1 MRLYKEKDTMN
12 YQEMKQKEQKR
23 AEDFVA
29 EINASKDPAIM
40 YKDSYPIADLRDM
53 MYKSVQRYGRE
64 QVAFRQRFV
73 KGEPFREITYGQ
85 TLDDLNALGTALAAR
100 DLQGKRIAI
109 IGDNCYQWASSY
121 LAAVCGLGVAVPLDK
136 ELGASELEQLVAEA
150 DCECVLFTKK
160 FLSIFQDI
168 HERGETKLRVLV
180 NLNAEEEK
188 DGVFSWARL
197 IDEGKQ
203 RIAEGDR
210 TYLDAEI
217 YADEMGVLL
226 FTSGTTGIAKGVM
239 LSHTNICSD
248 LMSAPTMLYVD
259 KTDIFF
265 SVLPIHHT
273 YECTCG
279 FLMPLYKGASIGY
292 CEGLK
297 YIQKNLQEIRPT
309 FFLGVPLIF
318 ESLYKTIWKNI
329 RKQGKEKTVK
339 KVLKLNKTTSKFGLN
354 LNKILLKDI
363 LNVFGGRMHMMIAG
377 GAAIDPEIL
386 QFFRDLGIMA
396 LQGYGLTECAPMA
409 ALNPDDN
416 PRNDSIGHVL
426 PGDEAMIA
434 DKNEEGIGEICLK
447 GPNVMMGYY
456 HMPEETEKVLID
468 GWFHTGDLGYMDGPY
483 LYITGRKK
491 NVIITK
497 NGKNVFPEEL
507 EYYLGKVSLVAESM
521 VWAAKD
527 EDGQDDLIVAT
538 IRPDMEEV
546 EAALGKEAAQDAA
559 KVEQLLWKEV
569 DEINKNLPLF
579 KKIRKI
585 AVRKNDFEKTTGK
598 KIKRFVSENKQM

>member
-1 MRLYKEKDTMN
+1 MN
-12 YQEMKQKEQKR
+12 YQEIKQKEQKR

-53 MYKSVQRYGRE
+53 MYKSVERYGRE

-100 DLQGKRIAI
+100 DLMGKRIAI

-168 HERGETKLRVLV
+168 HERGETNLRILV

-188 DGVFSWARL
+188 DGVLSWARL

-203 RIAEGDR
+203 RVLEGDR

-259 KTDIFF
+259 PTDIFF

-279 FLMPLYKGASIGY
+279 FSMPLYKGASIGY

-318 ESLYKTIWKNI
+318 ESLYKTILEKYPQTG
-329 RKQGKEKTVK
+329 QGKDCK
-339 KVLKLNKTTSKFGLN
+339 K
-354 LNKILLKDI
+354 
-363 LNVFGGRMHMMIAG
+363 
-377 GAAIDPEIL
+377 
-386 QFFRDLGIMA
+386 
-396 LQGYGLTECAPMA
+396 
-409 ALNPDDN
+409 
-416 PRNDSIGHVL
+416 SI
-426 PGDEAMIA
+426 
-434 DKNEEGIGEICLK
+434 
-447 GPNVMMGYY
+447 
-456 HMPEETEKVLID
+456 ETEQN
-468 GWFHTGDLGYMDGPY
+468 
-483 LYITGRKK
+483 
-491 NVIITK
+491 NV
-497 NGKNVFPEEL
+497 
-507 EYYLGKVSLVAESM
+507 
-521 VWAAKD
+521 
-527 EDGQDDLIVAT
+527 
-538 IRPDMEEV
+538 
-546 EAALGKEAAQDAA
+546 
-559 KVEQLLWKEV
+559 
-569 DEINKNLPLF
+569 
-579 KKIRKI
+579 
-585 AVRKNDFEKTTGK
+585 
-598 KIKRFVSENKQM
+598 

>member
-1 MRLYKEKDTMN
+1 M
-12 YQEMKQKEQKR
+12 
-23 AEDFVA
+23 
-29 EINASKDPAIM
+29 P
-40 YKDSYPIADLRDM
+40 P
-53 MYKSVQRYGRE
+53 
-64 QVAFRQRFV
+64 
-73 KGEPFREITYGQ
+73 
-85 TLDDLNALGTALAAR
+85 GTC
-100 DLQGKRIAI
+100 GKKNCDHR
-109 IGDNCYQWASSY
+109 GNCYQWASSY
-121 LAAVCGLGVAVPLDK
+121 LAAVCGLGVAASLDK

-168 HERGETKLRVLV
+168 HERGETNLRILV

-188 DGVFSWARL
+188 DGVLSWARL

-203 RIAEGDR
+203 RVLEGDR

-259 KTDIFF
+259 PTDIFLQR
-265 SVLPIHHT
+265 SAIHHT

-363 LNVFGGRMHMMIAG
+363 LNVFGGRMQMMIAG
-377 GAAIDPEIL
+377 G
-386 QFFRDLGIMA
+386 G
-396 LQGYGLTECAPMA
+396 
-409 ALNPDDN
+409 
-416 PRNDSIGHVL
+416 GHR
-426 PGDEAMIA
+426 PGDPA
-434 DKNEEGIGEICLK
+434 
-447 GPNVMMGYY
+447 
-456 HMPEETEKVLID
+456 
-468 GWFHTGDLGYMDGPY
+468 
-483 LYITGRKK
+483 
-491 NVIITK
+491 
-497 NGKNVFPEEL
+497 VF
-507 EYYLGKVSLVAESM
+507 
-521 VWAAKD
+521 
-527 EDGQDDLIVAT
+527 
-538 IRPDMEEV
+538 
-546 EAALGKEAAQDAA
+546 
-559 KVEQLLWKEV
+559 
-569 DEINKNLPLF
+569 
-579 KKIRKI
+579 
-585 AVRKNDFEKTTGK
+585 
-598 KIKRFVSENKQM
+598 

>member
-1 MRLYKEKDTMN
+1 MN
-12 YQEMKQKEQKR
+12 YQEIKQKEQKR

-53 MYKSVQRYGRE
+53 MYKSVERYGRE

-136 ELGASELEQLVAEA
+136 ELGASELEQLVTEA

-168 HERGETKLRVLV
+168 HERGETNLRILV

-188 DGVFSWARL
+188 DGVLSWARL
-197 IDEGKQ
+197 IEEGKQ
-203 RIAEGDR
+203 RVLEGDR

-259 KTDIFF
+259 PTDIFF

-363 LNVFGGRMHMMIAG
+363 LNVFGGRMQMMIAG

-416 PRNDSIGHVL
+416 PRNDSIGHIL

-447 GPNVMMGYY
+447 GPNVMLGYY
-456 HMPEETEKVLID
+456 HMPEETKKVLVD
-468 GWFHTGDLGYMDGPY
+468 GWFHTGDLGYMDGSY

-491 NVIITK
+491 NVIITR

-527 EDGQDDLIVAT
+527 KDGQDDMIVAT

-559 KVEQLLWKEV
+559 KVEQLLWNEV

-585 AVRKNDFEKTTGK
+585 TVRKEEFEKTTGK

>member
-1 MRLYKEKDTMN
+1 MN
-12 YQEMKQKEQKR
+12 YQEIKQKEQKR

-53 MYKSVQRYGRE
+53 MYKSVERYGRE

-100 DLQGKRIAI
+100 NLLGKRIAI

-168 HERGETKLRVLV
+168 HERGETNLRILV

-188 DGVFSWARL
+188 DGVLSWARL

-203 RIAEGDR
+203 RVLEGDR

-259 KTDIFF
+259 PTDIFF

-363 LNVFGGRMHMMIAG
+363 LNVFGGRMQMMIAG

-416 PRNDSIGHVL
+416 PRNDSIGHIL

-456 HMPEETEKVLID
+456 HMPEETKKVLVD
-468 GWFHTGDLGYMDGPY
+468 GWFHTGDLGYMDGSY

-491 NVIITK
+491 NVIITR

-527 EDGQDDLIVAT
+527 KDGQDDMIVAT

-559 KVEQLLWKEV
+559 KVEQLLWNEV
-569 DEINKNLPLF
+569 DQINKNLPLF

-585 AVRKNDFEKTTGK
+585 TVRKEEFEKTTGK

>member
-1 MRLYKEKDTMN
+1 MN
-12 YQEMKQKEQKR
+12 YQEIKQKEQKR

-53 MYKSVQRYGRE
+53 MYKSVERYGRE

-100 DLQGKRIAI
+100 DLMGKRIAI

-168 HERGETKLRVLV
+168 HERGETNLRILV

-188 DGVFSWARL
+188 DGVLSWARL
-197 IDEGKQ
+197 IEEGKQ
-203 RIAEGDR
+203 RVLEGDR

-259 KTDIFF
+259 PTDIFF

-363 LNVFGGRMHMMIAG
+363 LNVFGGRMQMMIAG

-416 PRNDSIGHVL
+416 PRNDSIGHIL

-447 GPNVMMGYY
+447 GPNVMLGYY
-456 HMPEETEKVLID
+456 HMPEETEKVLVD
-468 GWFHTGDLGYMDGPY
+468 GWFHTGDLGYMDGSY

-491 NVIITK
+491 NVIITR

-527 EDGQDDLIVAT
+527 KDGQDDMIVAT

-559 KVEQLLWKEV
+559 KVEQLLWNEV

-585 AVRKNDFEKTTGK
+585 SVRKEDFEKTTGK
-598 KIKRFVSENKQM
+598 KIKRFVSANKQM

>member
-1 MRLYKEKDTMN
+1 MN
-12 YQEMKQKEQKR
+12 YQEIKQKEQKR

-53 MYKSVQRYGRE
+53 MYKSVERYGRE

-100 DLQGKRIAI
+100 NLLGKRIAI

-168 HERGETKLRVLV
+168 HERGETNLRILV

-188 DGVFSWARL
+188 DGVLSWARL

-203 RIAEGDR
+203 RVLEGDR

-377 GAAIDPEIL
+377 GAAIDPDIL

-434 DKNEEGIGEICLK
+434 DKNDEGIGEICLK

-456 HMPEETEKVLID
+456 HMPEETEKVLVD

-491 NVIITK
+491 NVIITR

-527 EDGQDDLIVAT
+527 KDGQDDMIVAT

-559 KVEQLLWKEV
+559 KVEQLLWNKV

-585 AVRKNDFEKTTGK
+585 SVRKEDFEKTTGK

>member
-1 MRLYKEKDTMN
+1 MN
-12 YQEMKQKEQKR
+12 YQEIKQKEQKR

-53 MYKSVQRYGRE
+53 MYKSVERYGRE

-100 DLQGKRIAI
+100 DLMGKRIAI

-168 HERGETKLRVLV
+168 HERGETNLRILV

-188 DGVFSWARL
+188 DGVLSWARL

-203 RIAEGDR
+203 RVLEGDR

-259 KTDIFF
+259 PTDIFF

-363 LNVFGGRMHMMIAG
+363 LNVFGGRMQMMIAG

-416 PRNDSIGHVL
+416 PRNDSIGHIL

-456 HMPEETEKVLID
+456 HMPEETKKVLVD
-468 GWFHTGDLGYMDGPY
+468 GWFHTGDLGYMDGSY

-491 NVIITK
+491 NVIITR

-527 EDGQDDLIVAT
+527 KDGQDDMIVAT

-559 KVEQLLWKEV
+559 KVEQLLWNEV
-569 DEINKNLPLF
+569 DQINKNLPLF

-585 AVRKNDFEKTTGK
+585 TVRKEEFEKTTGK

>member
-1 MRLYKEKDTMN
+1 MN
-12 YQEMKQKEQKR
+12 YQEIKQKEQKR

-53 MYKSVQRYGRE
+53 MYKSVERYGRE

-100 DLQGKRIAI
+100 NLLGKRIAI

-168 HERGETKLRVLV
+168 HERGETNLRILV

-188 DGVFSWARL
+188 DGVLSWARL

-203 RIAEGDR
+203 RVLEGDR

-259 KTDIFF
+259 PTDIFF

-363 LNVFGGRMHMMIAG
+363 LNVFGGRMQMMIAG

-416 PRNDSIGHVL
+416 PRNDSIGHIL

-456 HMPEETEKVLID
+456 HMPEETKKVLVD
-468 GWFHTGDLGYMDGPY
+468 GWFHTGDLGYMDGSY

-491 NVIITK
+491 NVIITR

-507 EYYLGKVSLVAESM
+507 EYYLGKVSLVAESL

-527 EDGQDDLIVAT
+527 KDGQDDMIVAT

-559 KVEQLLWKEV
+559 KVEQLLWNEV
-569 DEINKNLPLF
+569 DQINKNLPLF

-585 AVRKNDFEKTTGK
+585 TVRKEEFEKTTGK

>member
-1 MRLYKEKDTMN
+1 MN
-12 YQEMKQKEQKR
+12 YQEIKQKEQKR

-29 EINASKDPAIM
+29 GINASKDPAIM

-53 MYKSVQRYGRE
+53 MYKSVERYGRE

-100 DLQGKRIAI
+100 NLLGKRIAI

-168 HERGETKLRVLV
+168 HERGETNLRVLV

-188 DGVFSWARL
+188 DGVLSWARL

-203 RIAEGDR
+203 RVLEGDR

-377 GAAIDPEIL
+377 GAAIDPDIL

-434 DKNEEGIGEICLK
+434 DKNDEGIGEICLK

-456 HMPEETEKVLID
+456 HMPEETEKVLVD

-491 NVIITK
+491 NVIITR

-527 EDGQDDLIVAT
+527 KDGQDDMIVAT

-559 KVEQLLWKEV
+559 KVEQLLWNKV

-585 AVRKNDFEKTTGK
+585 SVRKEDFEKTTGK

>member
-1 MRLYKEKDTMN
+1 MN
-12 YQEMKQKEQKR
+12 YQEIKQKEQKR

-53 MYKSVQRYGRE
+53 MYKSVERHGRE

-168 HERGETKLRVLV
+168 HERGETNLRILV

-188 DGVFSWARL
+188 DGVLSWARL

-259 KTDIFF
+259 PTDIFF

-363 LNVFGGRMHMMIAG
+363 LNVFGGRMQMMIAG

-416 PRNDSIGHVL
+416 PRNDSIGHIL

-447 GPNVMMGYY
+447 GPNVMLGYY
-456 HMPEETEKVLID
+456 HMPEETKKVLVD
-468 GWFHTGDLGYMDGPY
+468 GWFHTGDLGYMDGSY

-491 NVIITK
+491 NVIITR

-527 EDGQDDLIVAT
+527 KDGQDDMIVAT

-559 KVEQLLWKEV
+559 KVEQLLWNEV

-585 AVRKNDFEKTTGK
+585 SVRKEEFEKTTGK

>member
-1 MRLYKEKDTMN
+1 MN
-12 YQEMKQKEQKR
+12 YQEIKQKEQKR

-53 MYKSVQRYGRE
+53 MYKSVERYGRE

-100 DLQGKRIAI
+100 DLMGKRIAI

-168 HERGETKLRVLV
+168 HERGETNLRILV

-188 DGVFSWARL
+188 DGVLSWARV

-203 RIAEGDR
+203 RVLEGDR

-259 KTDIFF
+259 PTDIFF

-363 LNVFGGRMHMMIAG
+363 LNVFGGRMQMMIAG

-416 PRNDSIGHVL
+416 PRNDSIGHIL

-456 HMPEETEKVLID
+456 HMPEETKKVLVD
-468 GWFHTGDLGYMDGPY
+468 GWFHTGDLGYMDGSY

-491 NVIITK
+491 NVIITR

-527 EDGQDDLIVAT
+527 KDGQDDMIVAT

-559 KVEQLLWKEV
+559 KVEQLLWNEV
-569 DEINKNLPLF
+569 DQINKNLPLF

-585 AVRKNDFEKTTGK
+585 TVRKEEFEKTTGK

>member
-1 MRLYKEKDTMN
+1 MN
-12 YQEMKQKEQKR
+12 YQEIKQKEQKR

-53 MYKSVQRYGRE
+53 MDKSVERYGRE

-100 DLQGKRIAI
+100 NLLGKRIAI

-168 HERGETKLRVLV
+168 HERGETNLRILV

-188 DGVFSWARL
+188 DGVLSWARL

-203 RIAEGDR
+203 RVLEGDR

-259 KTDIFF
+259 PTDIFF

-363 LNVFGGRMHMMIAG
+363 LNVFGGRMQMMIAG

-416 PRNDSIGHVL
+416 PRNDSIGHIL

-456 HMPEETEKVLID
+456 HMPEETKKVLVD
-468 GWFHTGDLGYMDGPY
+468 GWFHTGDLGYMDGSY

-491 NVIITK
+491 NVIITR

-527 EDGQDDLIVAT
+527 KDGQDDMIVAT

-559 KVEQLLWKEV
+559 KVEQLLWNEV
-569 DEINKNLPLF
+569 DQINKNLPLF

-585 AVRKNDFEKTTGK
+585 TVRKEEFEKTTGK

>member
-1 MRLYKEKDTMN
+1 MN
-12 YQEMKQKEQKR
+12 YQEIKQKEQKR

-29 EINASKDPAIM
+29 GINASKDPAIM

-53 MYKSVQRYGRE
+53 MYKSVERYGRE

-100 DLQGKRIAI
+100 NLLGKRIAI

-168 HERGETKLRVLV
+168 HERGETNLRVLV

-188 DGVFSWARL
+188 DGVLSWARL

-203 RIAEGDR
+203 RVLEGDR

-363 LNVFGGRMHMMIAG
+363 LNVFGGRMHMMIVG
-377 GAAIDPEIL
+377 GAAIDPDIL

-434 DKNEEGIGEICLK
+434 DKNDEGIGEICLK

-456 HMPEETEKVLID
+456 HMPEETEKVLVD

-491 NVIITK
+491 NVIITR

-527 EDGQDDLIVAT
+527 KDGQDDMIVAT

-546 EAALGKEAAQDAA
+546 EAALGKEAAQDAE
-559 KVEQLLWKEV
+559 KVEQLLWNKV

-585 AVRKNDFEKTTGK
+585 SVRKEDFEKTTGK

>member
-1 MRLYKEKDTMN
+1 MN
-12 YQEMKQKEQKR
+12 YQEIKQKEQKR

-53 MYKSVQRYGRE
+53 MYKSVERYGRE

-100 DLQGKRIAI
+100 NLLGKRIAI

-168 HERGETKLRVLV
+168 HERGETNLRILV

-188 DGVFSWARL
+188 DGVLSWARL
-197 IDEGKQ
+197 IDEVKQ
-203 RIAEGDR
+203 RVLEGDR

-259 KTDIFF
+259 PTDIFF

-363 LNVFGGRMHMMIAG
+363 LNVFGGRMQMMIAG

-416 PRNDSIGHVL
+416 PRNDSIGHIL

-456 HMPEETEKVLID
+456 HMPEETKKVLVD
-468 GWFHTGDLGYMDGPY
+468 GWFHTGDLGYMDGSY

-491 NVIITK
+491 NVIITR

-527 EDGQDDLIVAT
+527 KDGQDDMIVAT

-559 KVEQLLWKEV
+559 KVEQLLWNEV

-585 AVRKNDFEKTTGK
+585 TVRKEEFEKTTGK

>member
-1 MRLYKEKDTMN
+1 MN
-12 YQEMKQKEQKR
+12 YQEIKQKEQKR

-53 MYKSVQRYGRE
+53 MYKSVERYGRE

-100 DLQGKRIAI
+100 NLLGKRIAI

-168 HERGETKLRVLV
+168 HERGETNLRILV

-188 DGVFSWARL
+188 DGVLSWARL
-197 IDEGKQ
+197 IEEGKQ
-203 RIAEGDR
+203 RVLEGDR

-259 KTDIFF
+259 PTDIFF

-363 LNVFGGRMHMMIAG
+363 LNVFGGRMQMMIAG

-416 PRNDSIGHVL
+416 PRNDSIGHIL

-456 HMPEETEKVLID
+456 HMPEETKKVLVD
-468 GWFHTGDLGYMDGPY
+468 GWFHTGDLGYMDGSY

-491 NVIITK
+491 NVIITR

-527 EDGQDDLIVAT
+527 KDGQDDMIVAT

-559 KVEQLLWKEV
+559 KVEQLLWNEV
-569 DEINKNLPLF
+569 DQINKNLPLF

-585 AVRKNDFEKTTGK
+585 TVRKEEFEKTTGK